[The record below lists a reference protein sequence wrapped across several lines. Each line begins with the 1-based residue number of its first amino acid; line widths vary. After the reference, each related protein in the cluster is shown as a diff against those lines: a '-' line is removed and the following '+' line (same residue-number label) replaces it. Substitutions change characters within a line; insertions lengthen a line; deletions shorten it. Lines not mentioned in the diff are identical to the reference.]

1 MIKPKIHVL
10 ALLVALKCVHEHG
23 VGRSCAGDHVAL
35 VKIAQT
41 SLEHVVT
48 VLLAV
53 YSRTGTPAMNPSW
66 HPCISLSGRS
76 LDIRFASFAGC

>member
-48 VLLAV
+48 VLLAL
-53 YSRTGTPAMNPSW
+53 YS
-66 HPCISLSGRS
+66 
-76 LDIRFASFAGC
+76 